1 MHGVLVVKV
10 LFLDV
15 DGVLNNFDLIRSNG
29 FDYIDESMV
38 RVLAG
43 VVKQTGVDIVL
54 SSFWRLDPRDR
65 SLVDAALK
73 RHGMFV
79 SDRTPSMPGPRAGE
93 ISTWLRM
100 NPEVIRYAILDDDD
114 EAGMDMGHSFFQTD
128 PEVGLTNQIAG
139 MIVSHL
145 NWGEDD

>member
-1 MHGVLVVKV
+1 MKV

-15 DGVLNNFDLIRSNG
+15 DGVLNNFDLIRANG
-29 FDYIDESMV
+29 FDYIDDSMV
-38 RVLAG
+38 RVLGG
-43 VVKQTGVDIVL
+43 VVRQTEADIVL
-54 SSFWRLDPRDR
+54 SSFWRLDPKDR

-100 NPEVIRYAILDDDD
+100 NPEVERYAILDDDD
-114 EAGMDMGHSFFQTD
+114 EAGIDMEHSFFQTD
-128 PEVGLTNQIAG
+128 AEIGITAQIADR
-139 MIVSHL
+139 IVSHL
-145 NWGEDD
+145 NWGNDD

>member
-1 MHGVLVVKV
+1 VFAVKV

-15 DGVLNNFDLIRSNG
+15 DGVLNNFDLIRANG
-29 FDYIDESMV
+29 FDYIDDAMV

-43 VVKQTGVDIVL
+43 VAKQTGADIVL
-54 SSFWRLDPRDR
+54 SSFWRLDPHDR

-93 ISTWLRM
+93 ISAWLRM
-100 NPEVIRYAILDDDD
+100 NPEVERYAILDDDE
-114 EAGMDMGHSFFQTD
+114 EAGIGMESSFFLTD
-128 PEVGLTNQIAG
+128 AEVGITAKIADAV
-139 MIVSHL
+139 VSHL
-145 NWGEDD
+145 NWGDDD